1 MITEKAEELAALIRA
16 SEEVKNY
23 KAAKERLAGS
33 ETEALI
39 ASYRKL
45 LLRAQAAMVAGEQDD
60 ECMEKLRSLGGLLQT
75 DPEASE
81 YLLAELK
88 LSRLLGDVYKILAD
102 AAEMDTAVLDD

>member
-1 MITEKAEELAALIRA
+1 MIKEKANELAALIRE
-16 SEEVKNY
+16 SGEYLDY
-23 KAAKERLAGS
+23 KAAKERIAGS
-33 ETEALI
+33 ETEALL

-45 LLRAQAAMVAGEQDD
+45 LLRAQAAMVAGEQDE

-102 AAEMDTAVLDD
+102 AADMDTSVLGD